1 MNAVHVA
8 AAAAG
13 ALLLLPAPAAD
24 FASPVRGRVI
34 ATLASDQVKESSGLA
49 RGLANPGVFWTHNDS
64 GDGPRLYAFGADGA
78 ARGVADLEGPGV
90 RNVDWEDISSFT
102 EGGRPFLLVADTG
115 DNRLERTVYTLYV
128 VPEPDLSAAGG
139 SASATPS
146 RTIRFRYEDGSH
158 DCEAAA
164 VDPTTGAA
172 YLVMKVWSGK
182 AGIYSVACRE
192 STDDEP
198 CRAVAIGTASLPRA
212 TGMDFSADGL
222 RAVVVTRG
230 DAFEF
235 ERTPGETW
243 PEAFARKPRRVDLPH
258 RKQGESI
265 CYGPDDATLYL
276 TSECAKRE
284 PGPCVPLIEV
294 PRAGATAPRA
304 GRAPAPVRPAEP
316 GRGSVGDGRNPGG
329 ASRRS

>member
-1 MNAVHVA
+1 MSVSRFTA
-8 AAAAG
+8 AAAVAF
-13 ALLLLPAPAAD
+13 LTLRAPAVDA
-24 FASPVRGRVI
+24 ASPARGRVL

-64 GDGPRLYAFGADGA
+64 GDGPRLYAFGADGG

-90 RNVDWEDISSFT
+90 RNVDWEDLSSFS
-102 EGGRPFLLVADTG
+102 EDGRPFLLVADTG
-115 DNRLERTVYTLYV
+115 DNRLERDVCTLYV

-139 SASATPS
+139 HATVTPS

-164 VDPTTGAA
+164 VDPTSGAV
-172 YLVMKVWSGK
+172 YLVTKVWSGK
-182 AGIYSVACRE
+182 AGIYAVACRE

-222 RAVVVTRG
+222 RAIVVTRG

-235 ERTPGETW
+235 ARSPEETW
-243 PEAFARKPRRVDLPH
+243 ADAFARKPRRVPLPH

-265 CYGPDDATLYL
+265 CYGPDGATLYL
-276 TSECAKRE
+276 TSECGKRE
-284 PGPCVPLIEV
+284 SGPCVPLLEV
-294 PRAGATAPRA
+294 AREREEAPEKR
-304 GRAPAPVRPAEP
+304 
-316 GRGSVGDGRNPGG
+316 
-329 ASRRS
+329 

>member
-1 MNAVHVA
+1 MSASRFTA
-8 AAAAG
+8 AAAVT
-13 ALLLLPAPAAD
+13 LLLLRAPAVDA
-24 FASPVRGRVI
+24 AGPARGRVV

-64 GDGPRLYAFGADGA
+64 GDGPRLYAFGADGG

-90 RNVDWEDISSFT
+90 RNVDWEDLSSFT
-102 EGGRPFLLVADTG
+102 ENGRPFLLVADTG
-115 DNRLERTVYTLYV
+115 DNRLERDVCTLYV

-139 SASATPS
+139 HATVTPS

-164 VDPTTGAA
+164 VNPTSGAV
-172 YLVMKVWSGK
+172 YLVTKVWSGK
-182 AGIYSVACRE
+182 AGIYAVACRE

-198 CRAVAIGTASLPRA
+198 CRAVSVGTASLPRA

-222 RAVVVTRG
+222 RAIVVTRG

-235 ERTPGETW
+235 ERTPEEAW

-265 CYGPDDATLYL
+265 CYGSDDATLYL
-276 TSECAKRE
+276 TSECGKRE
-284 PGPCVPLIEV
+284 SGPCVPLIEV
-294 PRAGATAPRA
+294 TRARETAPEKR
-304 GRAPAPVRPAEP
+304 
-316 GRGSVGDGRNPGG
+316 
-329 ASRRS
+329 